1 MPVTIRRLGLPAR
14 RGEVLR
20 PCGPA
25 ALRPCGPAALRPCG
39 PAALRPCG
47 PAALRCAGY
56 PHEGQRSPLH
66 NVPASL
72 CVGRCSSIMQNVPA
86 NLHEERC
93 PRPAALPRTGH
104 PYGGAML
111 TAAQRPSQPV
121 GGDAPRVCIM
131 FRSTCGR
138 GDACNP
144 AARQPAGAKARYL
157 RSCRS
162 LADRSHDRYPRLCR
176 NPVINA
182 RWAIM
187 PTTVTPVAGVD
198 RAARQLIQLPPSTF
212 SVWAT
217 T

>member
-1 MPVTIRRLGLPAR
+1 MLVTIRRLGRPVR
-14 RGEVLR
+14 RGDVLR
-20 PCGPA
+20 PCGAPA
-25 ALRPCGPAALRPCG
+25 THMRGNAHRYTTSRPA
-39 PAALRPCG
+39 
-47 PAALRCAGY
+47 
-56 PHEGQRSPLH
+56 
-66 NVPASL
+66 
-72 CVGRCSSIMQNVPA
+72 CVCGRCSSIMQNVPA